1 MVDKCQLRVI
11 VYDIADDR
19 RRRKV
24 ASVLVDQAVRVQESV
39 FEARLTN
46 RQVDA
51 LLLSLRTL
59 ISTDDSVRVYV
70 VADAVLKDCRNEGGP
85 AISDGGRFWLM

>member
-46 RQVDA
+46 RQVEA